1 MGGPPARCPR
11 ERVSLQSPH
20 LCEEHAKW
28 DGAKWDHAKWDHAKW
43 DLAKWEPQRLAAVPQ
58 CSARGVW
65 CSPAHLCA
73 GPGLAHRQGT
83 PQWALTGILDL
94 HRRNS
99 PSTGETRCVMA
110 PGGMKA
116 SAAKWDRA
124 KWDHAK
130 WDLAKWEPQRRCVMA
145 PGGMKAFAA
154 GHARPLSGV
163 LRPSRPS
170 GPSPCGRPAH
180 A

>member
-1 MGGPPARCPR
+1 MGGPLPDAPENESRDSHHICAKNMLSGTGLSGTTLSGTWLSGNHSGWLPCHSALR
-11 ERVSLQSPH
+11 E
-20 LCEEHAKW
+20 EY
-28 DGAKWDHAKWDHAKW
+28 GAP
-43 DLAKWEPQRLAAVPQ
+43 L
-58 CSARGVW
+58 ST
-65 CSPAHLCA
+65 AHICA
-73 GPGLAHRQGT
+73 GTGLAHMQGT
-83 PQWALTGILDL
+83 HVGTHL

-116 SAAKWDRA
+116 SAAKWDRV
-124 KWDHAK
+124 K

>member
-11 ERVSLQSPH
+11 ERVSRQSPH

-28 DGAKWDHAKWDHAKW
+28 DGAKWDGAKWDHAKW

-65 CSPAHLCA
+65 CSPAHICA
-73 GPGLAHRQGT
+73 GTGLAHMQGAHGGT
-83 PQWALTGILDL
+83 HL

-99 PSTGETRCVMA
+99 PSTGQTRCVMA

-116 SAAKWDRA
+116 SAAKRDR
-124 KWDHAK
+124 AK
-130 WDLAKWEPQRRCVMA
+130 WDLAKWEPPRRCVMA
-145 PGGMKAFAA
+145 PGGMRAFAA

-170 GPSPCGRPAH
+170 EPSPCGRPAH